1 MEKKKEVLIVF
12 PTREGGLNFFKEHF
26 SDNMVTK
33 MKDRYT
39 YESDICTFRILNFD
53 LSGLRGR
60 RNVDFIYLYEDFPL
74 SEYLASILPLVED
87 DSRVRVVI

>member
-1 MEKKKEVLIVF
+1 MENKKEVLIVF

-39 YESDICTFRILNFD
+39 YESDICIFRILNFD
-53 LSGLRGR
+53 SNGLRGR
-60 RNVDFIYLYEDFPL
+60 RADFIYLYEDYPL
-74 SEYLASILPLVED
+74 GEYITTILPLVKD
-87 DSRVRVVI
+87 NNRVRVVI